1 MVLGRVGA
9 RASSEVAGGVRGLV
23 YARVRLNPV
32 LVESDRPTWGGEFP
46 LVDVEKKIP
55 AAPQSIAGTIS
66 RARR

>member
-32 LVESDRPTWGGEFP
+32 LVESDRPTWGAELGLGVKLSAVHCEH
-46 LVDVEKKIP
+46 
-55 AAPQSIAGTIS
+55 G
-66 RARR
+66 